1 MVLTASF
8 VLSPVIGLSCHR
20 PRRDAKHHRQVDAS
34 VEASGPHDLA
44 VHLTRVRLFAPKAS
58 TASPPN
64 VRDDRET
71 PLLIGHGMGR
81 ILPVIWEGDQR
92 RGLRPINTTGKSGAA
107 AAIVSSDR
115 QLLRVHLVM
124 AGLDPAIHVFASR
137 KGSKTWITG
146 HRRAEATPFFL
157 TAMPGDDGG
166 ECPGSLLPQGRLWSR
181 IALDTPAP
189 RFVNRTLLALTRDGR
204 AHSSAGERSLHT
216 GEVQG
221 SIPCAPTMPSM
232 KSVA

>member
-1 MVLTASF
+1 MRQFRVSF
-8 VLSPVIGLSCHR
+8 GPEAI
-20 PRRDAKHHRQVDAS
+20 PR
-34 VEASGPHDLA
+34 E
-44 VHLTRVRLFAPKAS
+44 
-58 TASPPN
+58 
-64 VRDDRET
+64 DRSRKNS
-71 PLLIGHGMGR
+71 INK
-81 ILPVIWEGDQR
+81 
-92 RGLRPINTTGKSGAA
+92 GLRWWAHKGSNLGPLPCEGNALPLSYAPGRPVDEARACDLRSGGRGCQAWIGPQMWHFA
-107 AAIVSSDR
+107 SSIS
-115 QLLRVHLVM
+115 VM
-124 AGLDPAIHVFASR
+124 AGLDPAIHVFSR

-146 HRRAEATPFFL
+146 HRRAEATPFFR